1 MFYICCYKIVKI
13 MDSIEEKKFT
23 KKQMLAF
30 AETCMLNLLSTKQET
45 SEYGEISSYDLYRI
59 KQVLNKFN
67 KDE

>member
-1 MFYICCYKIVKI
+1 
-13 MDSIEEKKFT
+13 MDSIKEKKFT

-30 AETCMLNLLSTKQET
+30 AETCMLNLLFTKPET
-45 SEYGEISSYDLYRI
+45 SEYSEISSYDLYRI

>member
-1 MFYICCYKIVKI
+1 
-13 MDSIEEKKFT
+13 MDSIEEKKFS

-30 AETCMLNLLSTKQET
+30 AETCMLNLLTTKTET
-45 SEYGEISSYDLYRI
+45 SDCSEISSYDLYRI

>member
-1 MFYICCYKIVKI
+1 

>member
-1 MFYICCYKIVKI
+1 

-23 KKQMLAF
+23 KKQMLVF
-30 AETCMLNLLSTKQET
+30 AETCMLNLLSTKPET
-45 SEYGEISSYDLYRI
+45 SEYNEISAIDLYRI

>member
-1 MFYICCYKIVKI
+1 
-13 MDSIEEKKFT
+13 MDAIEEKKYS

-30 AETCMLNLLSTKQET
+30 AETCMLNLLSTKPET
-45 SEYGEISSYDLYRI
+45 SEYSEISSLDLYRI